1 MNKGTNMKHEYC
13 VQTDILETVVA
24 SAPVELR
31 HTALIAKLATRT
43 EFRSAAYVTS
53 RDTYG
58 ASPGRVFDESGTLV
72 ADNYRDWIGSE
83 IAAHNGDVGAVW
95 ERYKDKGYLLS
106 EVQPVLHFFA
116 HDRGGAQDNF
126 TQLRIF
132 TETEAISR
140 NLFTTESWRQP
151 EHPNELL
158 VSHNYLGEEIEPR
171 PLGSARYRLY
181 DAIDMPTFLRVA
193 DACTDVERRTAADRR
208 LRFTDLQTGESSSQ
222 SFAEIHPTFDK
233 YPHKS
238 RRFFDDWSESS
249 AGASGE
255 RICRRWVFEPQ
266 DTEGHR
272 SDKTQPRHLYFI
284 PQWGHN
290 RKVAAVE
297 KTRNMD
303 DYALYGRLNKFGE
316 RIGVPFSWYFY
327 GLHGNLVKSVVM
339 DRIVAAAEGGLIV
352 LPEHDYRV
360 LKRWQDQPYGF

>member
-1 MNKGTNMKHEYC
+1 MKHEYC

-31 HTALIAKLATRT
+31 HAALLAALATRT
-43 EFRSAAYVTS
+43 EFRSPAYVTS
-53 RDTYG
+53 RDSYG
-58 ASPGRVFDESGTLV
+58 AHPARVFDAAGALV
-72 ADNYRDWIGSE
+72 ADNYRDWIRSE
-83 IAAHNGDVGAVW
+83 IDARNGDVAAVW
-95 ERYKDKGYLLS
+95 EHYKDEGYLLS
-106 EVQPVLHFFA
+106 EIQPVLHFFV

-126 TQLRIF
+126 TQFRIF

-140 NLFTTESWRQP
+140 NLFTSAAWRQP
-151 EHPNELL
+151 ERPNDLL
-158 VSHNYLGEEIEPR
+158 VYHNYLGEPIDPR

-181 DAIDMPTFLRVA
+181 DAIDMPSFLRLA
-193 DACTDVERRTAADRR
+193 DACTAEERRVAAARR
-208 LRFTDLQTGESSSQ
+208 FKFTDLQTGESGSESYGEMYP
-222 SFAEIHPTFDK
+222 AFDK

-238 RRFFDDWSESS
+238 RRFFDDWCESS

-266 DTEGHR
+266 DSEGHQ
-272 SDKTQPRHLYFI
+272 SDQTQPRHLYFI

-303 DYALYGRLNKFGE
+303 DYALFGRLNKFDE

-327 GLHGNLVKSVVM
+327 GLHGDLVKSGSIE
-339 DRIVAAAEGGLIV
+339 RILAAAENGLIV